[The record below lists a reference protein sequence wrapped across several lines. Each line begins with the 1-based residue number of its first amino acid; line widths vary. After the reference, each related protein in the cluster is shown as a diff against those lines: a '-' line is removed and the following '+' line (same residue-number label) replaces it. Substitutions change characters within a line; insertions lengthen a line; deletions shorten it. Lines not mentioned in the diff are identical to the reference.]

1 MPGTQRQ
8 LYLGGIP
15 AEPRVEE
22 HGRYPRIDSL
32 PMRVL
37 WTTDGRACQRR
48 GDLLEHVP
56 FGPAKTTEHVPAIA
70 RRETARRH
78 LMRGENEPA
87 FPSPKQRV

>member
-1 MPGTQRQ
+1 M
-8 LYLGGIP
+8 
-15 AEPRVEE
+15 
-22 HGRYPRIDSL
+22 
-32 PMRVL
+32 
-37 WTTDGRACQRR
+37 
-48 GDLLEHVP
+48 LEHVP